1 MSYPPRVSRE
11 MRTSSGNISEF
22 AAVLVIVV
30 PLVLALLFAG
40 YEFAY
45 GYMIKS
51 NLDNAAK
58 NAARAMAIAYGK
70 DSTIATNHSKQ
81 QAVYDSIRVPNFVN
95 ANQQFSDPDFKPAGG
110 SPKNVTITV
119 TYLPGQYNLPQ
130 YPSPDVLNLSPTL
143 RISGTY
149 TYRLEDE

>member
-1 MSYPPRVSRE
+1 MSPK
-11 MRTSSGNISEF
+11 MRTSTGNISEF
-22 AAVLVIVV
+22 AAVLMIVV
-30 PLVLALLFAG
+30 PLALTLLFVG

-58 NAARAMAIAYGK
+58 NAARAMAIAYGQ
-70 DSTIATNHSKQ
+70 DSSIAANQSKQ
-81 QAVYDSIRVPNFVN
+81 QAVYTPIRVANFVN
-95 ANQQFSDPDFKPAGG
+95 SNQQFTDPDFKPAGAN
-110 SPKNVTITV
+110 PKSVTV
-119 TYLPGQYNLPQ
+119 TVSYLPGQYGLPM
-130 YPSPDVLNLSPTL
+130 YPYPDPLNMAPTL